1 MNKVKIGE
9 NLVALRK
16 ARGETMADVAKAV
29 NVCQSA
35 VSMYERGE
43 RVPRDYIKERLAQHF
58 GVPIHQI
65 FFTD

>member
-1 MNKVKIGE
+1 
-9 NLVALRK
+9 
-16 ARGETMADVAKAV
+16 MADVAKAV